1 MVVLDQERVDTIKQ
15 HLKWNPRGLTISVL
29 SSKVNMS
36 RNLVA
41 KYLDMLL
48 ISGQVE
54 MQIIGAAKVYFLSHR
69 VPISAMLEFSTDYV
83 VVLDSEQRV
92 IQVNEPLLLLL
103 NKKRDSLIGKK
114 TCEID
119 DPFFSNLSM
128 PDLVRNGHLGDPK
141 ITEISIILN
150 GKTLHFKLKLVP
162 TVFEDGSQGA
172 TFIIEDITA
181 QKTYEKNLQI
191 SEARY
196 RGIVEDQTEFITRF
210 RIDGTMI
217 FLNDSYARYLGKKTT
232 DLLGRYHIPGINEED
247 STKLNH
253 ALQSLDKENPVT
265 TVECRV
271 LNQSGRGSWN
281 LWTFRA
287 LFDESGVIHEYQG
300 VGKDI
305 TEKRETGEKIKNYI
319 RTMEF
324 LSQTGKAFMD
334 MGEGDDIYRYVSQ
347 QIYDLAPGFLVWVG
361 ILDEA
366 QQKLILKSVV
376 GNPIAIDTTQQFTG
390 MKIEDM
396 TFPIEKADTAELIQ
410 HQKLVKT
417 PPLFRLLHMEVPEEI
432 CRQIEQ
438 AAGGIDSYL
447 MGLVS
452 KGRILGDVGI
462 SIQGGTELPNR
473 EMIESFIRQAAIAI
487 DRKIA
492 IDALKKREQLY
503 RSVIDN
509 IQDAYYRTD
518 RNGDLII
525 VSPGC
530 ARILGYES
538 VDECIGRNIGST
550 FFQDGE
556 KWKEFNEA
564 VCQDGAVRDYD
575 VILKRKGGI
584 PLFVAVNSHL
594 YYDESGSILG
604 MEGIFRETTS

>member
-1 MVVLDQERVDTIKQ
+1 MRSRIGVNAMQIIYKDILWYTIVVMVVLDQEKVDTIKQ
-15 HLKWNPRGLTISVL
+15 HLKWNPRGLTISDL
-29 SSKVNMS
+29 TSRVNMN

-54 MQIIGAAKVYFLSHR
+54 MEVIGAAKVYFLSHR

-83 VVLDSEQRV
+83 VVLDTEQRV
-92 IQVNEPLLLLL
+92 VQVNEPVLRLL
-103 NKKRDSLIGKK
+103 NKKRESLIGKNAG
-114 TCEID
+114 EID

-128 PDLVRNGHLGDPK
+128 ADPVRNGQRGGEK
-141 ITEISIILN
+141 KTEISIILN
-150 GKTLHFKLKLVP
+150 GKTLHFRMKLVP
-162 TVFEDGSQGA
+162 TAFEDGSQGT

-181 QKTYEKNLQI
+181 KKTYEENLQM

-210 RIDGTMI
+210 RTDGTLT
-217 FLNDSYARYLGKKTT
+217 FLNDSYSRYLGKKTA
-232 DLLGRYHIPGINEED
+232 DLKKSYHIPGIYGEE
-247 STKLNH
+247 SAELNH
-253 ALQSLDKENPVT
+253 ALQSLDREHPVT

-271 LNQSGRGSWN
+271 LNQSDQVRWN
-281 LWTFRA
+281 SWTFRA
-287 LFDESGVIHEYQG
+287 LFDDSGVIREYQG

-334 MGEGDDIYRYVSQ
+334 MDEGDDIYRYVAQ
-347 QIYDLAPGFLVWVG
+347 QVYDLAPGFLVWVG

-396 TFPIEKADTAELIQ
+396 TFPIEKADTAELIR

-432 CRQIEQ
+432 CRQIEE
-438 AAGGIDSYL
+438 AAMGIDSYL

-492 IDALKKREQLY
+492 VDALKE
-503 RSVIDN
+503 
-509 IQDAYYRTD
+509 RTIVPQHD
-518 RNGDLII
+518 R
-525 VSPGC
+525 
-530 ARILGYES
+530 
-538 VDECIGRNIGST
+538 
-550 FFQDGE
+550 
-556 KWKEFNEA
+556 
-564 VCQDGAVRDYD
+564 
-575 VILKRKGGI
+575 
-584 PLFVAVNSHL
+584 
-594 YYDESGSILG
+594 
-604 MEGIFRETTS
+604 

>member
-1 MVVLDQERVDTIKQ
+1 MRSRIGVNAMQIIYKDILWYTIVVMVVLDREKVDTIKQ
-15 HLKWNPRGLTISVL
+15 HLKWNPRGLTISDL
-29 SSKVNMS
+29 TSRVNMN

-54 MQIIGAAKVYFLSHR
+54 MEVIGAAKVYFLSHR

-83 VVLDSEQRV
+83 VVLDTEQRV
-92 IQVNEPLLLLL
+92 VQVNEPALILL
-103 NKKRDSLIGKK
+103 NKKRESLIGKNAG
-114 TCEID
+114 EID

-128 PDLVRNGHLGDPK
+128 ADPVRNGQRGGEK
-141 ITEISIILN
+141 KTEISIILN
-150 GKTLHFKLKLVP
+150 GKTLHFRMKLVP
-162 TVFEDGSQGA
+162 TAFEDGSQGT

-181 QKTYEKNLQI
+181 KKTYEENLQM

-210 RIDGTMI
+210 RTDGTLT
-217 FLNDSYARYLGKKTT
+217 FLNDSYSRYLGKKTA
-232 DLLGRYHIPGINEED
+232 DLQKSYHIPGIYGEE
-247 STKLNH
+247 SAELNH
-253 ALQSLDKENPVT
+253 ALQSLDKEHPVT

-271 LNQSGRGSWN
+271 LNQSDQVRWN
-281 LWTFRA
+281 SWTFRA
-287 LFDESGVIHEYQG
+287 LFDDSGVIREYQG

-334 MGEGDDIYRYVSQ
+334 MDEGDDIYRYVAQ
-347 QIYDLAPGFLVWVG
+347 QVYDLAPGFLVWVG

-366 QQKLILKSVV
+366 QQKLILRSVV
-376 GNPIAIDTTQQFTG
+376 GNPIALDTMQQFTG
-390 MKIEDM
+390 VRVENM
-396 TFPIEKADTAELIQ
+396 TFPIEKADTAELIR

-417 PPLFRLLHMEVPEEI
+417 PPLFRLLHMEVPKEI
-432 CRQIEQ
+432 CVQIEQ
-438 AAGGIDSYL
+438 LAGGIDSYL

-492 IDALKKREQLY
+492 VDALKE
-503 RSVIDN
+503 
-509 IQDAYYRTD
+509 RT
-518 RNGDLII
+518 I
-525 VSPGC
+525 VPQHN
-530 ARILGYES
+530 R
-538 VDECIGRNIGST
+538 
-550 FFQDGE
+550 
-556 KWKEFNEA
+556 
-564 VCQDGAVRDYD
+564 
-575 VILKRKGGI
+575 
-584 PLFVAVNSHL
+584 
-594 YYDESGSILG
+594 
-604 MEGIFRETTS
+604 

>member
-1 MVVLDQERVDTIKQ
+1 MKDSGGIWRIQMRSRIGVNAMQIIYKDILWYTIVVMVVLDREKVDTIKQ
-15 HLKWNPRGLTISVL
+15 HLKWNPRGLTISDL
-29 SSKVNMS
+29 TSRVNMN

-54 MQIIGAAKVYFLSHR
+54 MEVIGAAKVYFLSHR

-83 VVLDSEQRV
+83 VVLDTEQRV
-92 IQVNEPLLLLL
+92 VQVNEPALILL
-103 NKKRDSLIGKK
+103 NKKRESLIGKNAG
-114 TCEID
+114 EID

-128 PDLVRNGHLGDPK
+128 ADPVRNGQRGGEK
-141 ITEISIILN
+141 KTEISIILN
-150 GKTLHFKLKLVP
+150 GKTLHFRMKLVP
-162 TVFEDGSQGA
+162 TAFEDGSQGT

-181 QKTYEKNLQI
+181 KKTYEENLQM

-196 RGIVEDQTEFITRF
+196 RGIVEDQTEFIIRF
-210 RIDGTMI
+210 RTDGTLI
-217 FLNDSYARYLGKKTT
+217 FLNDSYSRYLGKKTA
-232 DLLGRYHIPGINEED
+232 DLQKSYHIPGIYGEE
-247 STKLNH
+247 SAELNH
-253 ALQSLDKENPVT
+253 ALQSLDREHPVT

-271 LNQSGRGSWN
+271 LNQSDQVRWN
-281 LWTFRA
+281 SWTFRA
-287 LFDESGVIHEYQG
+287 LFDDSGVIREYQG

-334 MGEGDDIYRYVSQ
+334 MDEGDDIYRYVAQ
-347 QIYDLAPGFLVWVG
+347 QVYDLAPGFLVWVG

-396 TFPIEKADTAELIQ
+396 TFPIEKADTAELIR

-432 CRQIEQ
+432 CRQIEE
-438 AAGGIDSYL
+438 AAMGIDSYL

-492 IDALKKREQLY
+492 VDALKE
-503 RSVIDN
+503 
-509 IQDAYYRTD
+509 RTIVPQHD
-518 RNGDLII
+518 R
-525 VSPGC
+525 
-530 ARILGYES
+530 
-538 VDECIGRNIGST
+538 
-550 FFQDGE
+550 
-556 KWKEFNEA
+556 
-564 VCQDGAVRDYD
+564 
-575 VILKRKGGI
+575 
-584 PLFVAVNSHL
+584 
-594 YYDESGSILG
+594 
-604 MEGIFRETTS
+604 